1 MHRDKL
7 TKNKIMNKKGF
18 TLIELLVVIAIIG
31 ILSGIVLTSL
41 GSARNK
47 AKDASASASMS
58 SMRSQ
63 AELGANSNGEYV
75 VALCSSTATGGLGAL
90 VTAVNSQTAT
100 YDVACGMSGTDALSL
115 NASWGAAVELNNG
128 TVYCADSTGFAGVT
142 TVAAT
147 AGDDGAVEIATGYAS
162 ADSLCNNL

>member
-1 MHRDKL
+1 
-7 TKNKIMNKKGF
+7 MNLNFKKGF

-63 AELGANSNGEYV
+63 AELGANNSGEYV
-75 VALCSSTATGGLGAL
+75 IALCSSTATGGLNSL

-100 YDVACGMSGTDALSL
+100 YDVSCGMSGADATAL
-115 NASWGAAVELNNG
+115 NASWGAAVELNNS
-128 TVYCADSTGFAGVT
+128 TVYCVDSTGFSGIT
-142 TVAAT
+142 IVAAT
-147 AGDDGAVEIATGYAS
+147 AGDDGAVEIASGYAS
-162 ADSLCNNL
+162 TDVLCNNL

>member
-1 MHRDKL
+1 
-7 TKNKIMNKKGF
+7 MNQKRGF

-63 AELGANSNGEYV
+63 AELGANSSGQYV
-75 VALCSSTATGGLGAL
+75 IALCTSTATGGLDAL
-90 VTAVNSQTAT
+90 VDAVNAQTAT
-100 YDVACGMSGTDALSL
+100 YDVSCGMSGADAVAL

-128 TVYCADSTGFAGVT
+128 TVYCVDSTGYAGVT
-142 TVAAT
+142 TVPAT
-147 AGDDGAVEIATGYAS
+147 AGDDGAVEIASGYAS
-162 ADSLCNNL
+162 GDVLCNNT

>member
-1 MHRDKL
+1 MENYKKALSRVRHGGS
-7 TKNKIMNKKGF
+7 KGF

-100 YDVACGMSGTDALSL
+100 YDVAFGMSGTGGLFL
-115 NASWGAAVELNNG
+115 NAFLGWAR
-128 TVYCADSTGFAGVT
+128 GF
-142 TVAAT
+142 
-147 AGDDGAVEIATGYAS
+147 
-162 ADSLCNNL
+162 NK

>member
-1 MHRDKL
+1 
-7 TKNKIMNKKGF
+7 MNKKDF

-63 AELGANSNGEYV
+63 AELGADSSGEYV
-75 VALCSSTATGGLGAL
+75 IALCSSIATGGLDAL
-90 VTAVNSQTAT
+90 VKAVNSQTTT
-100 YDVACGMSGTDALSL
+100 YDVSCGMSGAAATDL
-115 NASWGAAVELNNG
+115 NASWGAAVELNGG

-142 TVAAT
+142 TVAPT
-147 AGDDGAVEIATGYAS
+147 AGDDGAVEIASGYAS
-162 ADSLCNNL
+162 GDLLCDNT